1 MERGSGVWKMQEWEN
16 TSGGNFEFSSEILS
30 AEILGFQSRDFHVY
44 DFDKDGDLDIFLQ
57 PFGSIEFPINFSSS
71 IYVNNN
77 GVFERYNEDII
88 FDDDYVNMYG
98 LMFIVREDKP
108 CYIGIE
114 EMPAGQLK
122 FYEFELTLD

>member
-1 MERGSGVWKMQEWEN
+1 MQEWEN

-98 LMFIVREDKP
+98 LMFMVREDKP